1 MALTSPGVIRAAN
14 DLLVKIAPE
23 VAQINEFAYDC
34 SDAVEDYGQKVR
46 VAMVSG
52 TSEDFTDGN
61 YEHETGSLVDVFVT
75 LNKQPKATIALT
87 GKDVLELANAP
98 IWNKVAEAGK
108 NAIAGAMEAAVG
120 DAITTSLDNI
130 TKETTALGDLTL
142 KKLAALRSKC
152 AGKVGDTVLVLS
164 PAKFDEALGLFDS
177 SVYGGTEAIR
187 SGRIPQLM
195 GFKSVIKMELPDYT
209 PAGEGTSA
217 VPATAALIP
226 ANSIA
231 VASRAVAVG
240 DGSCYSE
247 YGTQA
252 DDNGFAV
259 TVMRHGSAAT
269 GKGFLNVTALVGAT
283 VVDAGSI
290 VLFK

>member
-1 MALTSPGVIRAAN
+1 MALTSPGVIKAAN
-14 DLLVKIAPE
+14 DILVKIGPD

-52 TSEDFTDGN
+52 GTSEDFTAGD

-108 NAIAGAMEAAVG
+108 NAIASAMEKAVG
-120 DAITTSLDNI
+120 DAITTAIGSI
-130 TKETTALGDLTL
+130 KKETTALGDLTL
-142 KKLAALRSKC
+142 KKLAGLRSKC

-164 PAKFDEALGLFDS
+164 PAKFDEAIGLFDS

-187 SGRIPQLM
+187 AGRIPELM
-195 GFKSVIKMELPDYT
+195 GFKSVIKMELPEYDS
-209 PAGEGTSA
+209 G
-217 VPATAALIP
+217 VPSTAALIP
-226 ANSIA
+226 ANAIA

-240 DGSCYSE
+240 DESCYSE

-283 VVDAGSI
+283 VVDAASI

>member
-1 MALTSPGVIRAAN
+1 MALTSPGVIKAAN
-14 DLLVKIAPE
+14 DILVKIGPD

-52 TSEDFTDGN
+52 GTSEDFTAGN

-75 LNKQPKATIALT
+75 LDKQPKATIALT

-108 NAIAGAMEAAVG
+108 NAIAGAMEKAVG
-120 DAITTSLDNI
+120 DAITTAIGSI

-142 KKLAALRSKC
+142 KKLAGLRSKC

-187 SGRIPQLM
+187 AGRIPELM
-195 GFKSVIKMELPDYT
+195 GFKSVIKMELPEYDS
-209 PAGEGTSA
+209 G
-217 VPATAALIP
+217 VPSTAALIP
-226 ANSIA
+226 ANAIA

-240 DGSCYSE
+240 NESCYSE

-283 VVDAGSI
+283 VVDATSI

>member
-1 MALTSPGVIRAAN
+1 MALTSPGVIKAAN
-14 DLLVKIAPE
+14 DILVKIGPD
-23 VAQINEFAYDC
+23 VAQINEFVYDC
-34 SDAVEDYGQKVR
+34 SDAIEDYGQKVR

-52 TSEDFTDGN
+52 TSEDFTAGN

-75 LNKQPKATIALT
+75 LDKQPKATIALT

-120 DAITTSLDNI
+120 DAITTAIGSI
-130 TKETTALGDLTL
+130 KKETTALGDLTI
-142 KKLAALRSKC
+142 KKLAGLRSKC

-187 SGRIPQLM
+187 AGRIPELM
-195 GFKSVIKMELPDYT
+195 GFKSVIKMELPEYDSGV
-209 PAGEGTSA
+209 AS
-217 VPATAALIP
+217 TAALIP
-226 ANSIA
+226 ANAIA

-240 DGSCYSE
+240 DESCYSE

-283 VVDAGSI
+283 VVDAASI